1 MRFNPDR
8 EAKIMSD
15 VQSSKE
21 LTRPQ
26 ELISSFMGNN
36 FAEEIRDADTTIQT
50 PECRCE
56 IVWHN
61 IPRAKSFSRR
71 SVSKSIRVLYL
82 FPSPCA

>member
-36 FAEEIRDADTTIQT
+36 FAEEICDADTTIQT

-61 IPRAKSFSRR
+61 IRRAKSFFRR
-71 SVSKSIRVLYL
+71 SVSKSVRGLYL
-82 FPSPCA
+82 FPSPLA